1 MQKDIEKYFSEGCG
15 RCKLF
20 QTPECK
26 VHTWEDELALLR
38 SIIKKSALSE
48 EIKWG
53 QPCYTLWGKNV
64 LILSTFKDCSF
75 ISFFKGALI
84 KDSLKLLEKAGPNSE
99 SGRLFKFRSVSEIE
113 EHKSQIEDFIA
124 QAIQIEESGKQIKK
138 SNNPLNIPSELL
150 EAFDENSGLKEAF
163 YSLTPGRQ
171 KGYII
176 YFTGA
181 KQPETRKKRI
191 EKYIDHILDGK
202 GMMD

>member
-181 KQPETRKKRI
+181 KQSETRKKRI

>member
-181 KQPETRKKRI
+181 KQSETRKRELKNI
-191 EKYIDHILDGK
+191 
-202 GMMD
+202 

>member
-113 EHKSQIEDFIA
+113 EYKSQIEDFIA

-181 KQPETRKKRI
+181 KQSETRKKRI